1 MKLFDHNSGD
11 YKMVDLDEFF
21 EDVKRDAMNSGLELL
36 RTYGI
41 KGMKHEMGS
50 TQTKIDIHKL
60 FHPMV
65 LSGGLVYVIYIK
77 YVMGPNVGVE
87 NRLR

>member
-41 KGMKHEMGS
+41 KGMKYEMGS
-50 TQTKIDIHKL
+50 KDPVKLANKLIKFFIQYEEYEKCGEIKNIIDEYKKECQTK
-60 FHPMV
+60 
-65 LSGGLVYVIYIK
+65 
-77 YVMGPNVGVE
+77 
-87 NRLR
+87 

>member
-50 TQTKIDIHKL
+50 KDPVRLANKLINFFIQYEEYEKCGEIKNIIDEYKKECQTK
-60 FHPMV
+60 
-65 LSGGLVYVIYIK
+65 
-77 YVMGPNVGVE
+77 
-87 NRLR
+87 

>member
-41 KGMKHEMGS
+41 KGMKYEGGD
-50 TQTKIDIHKL
+50 QT
-60 FHPMV
+60 
-65 LSGGLVYVIYIK
+65 
-77 YVMGPNVGVE
+77 PNV
-87 NRLR
+87 

>member
-50 TQTKIDIHKL
+50 KDPVRLANKLIKFFIQYEEYEKCGEIKNIIDEYKKECQTK
-60 FHPMV
+60 
-65 LSGGLVYVIYIK
+65 
-77 YVMGPNVGVE
+77 
-87 NRLR
+87 